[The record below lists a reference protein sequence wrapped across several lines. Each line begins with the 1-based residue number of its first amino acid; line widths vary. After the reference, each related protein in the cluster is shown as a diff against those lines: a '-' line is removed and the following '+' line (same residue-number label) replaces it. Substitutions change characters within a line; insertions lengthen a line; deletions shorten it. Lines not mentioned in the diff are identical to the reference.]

1 MQSIYQQPLT
11 DCNDVPTT
19 FSTYKGPIQQ
29 QQRQHTMTV
38 RRSAASQQHEPWWEI
53 QARQRIA
60 SGDIQSLGTVFRYHL
75 YGPKD
80 ALLAALRQ
88 CTKERLSEICAL
100 LSHPEMRPDP
110 MQPVEG
116 ITNLVEA
123 DFRCPFPT
131 SYGWEP
137 RRIGNLDAE
146 RIANAIND
154 RSIELLSHIEFQD
167 CVRYALGYT
176 QTSVDH
182 VIIQHRIIAFTTRCY
197 LGEHPGMT
205 ETYKEVEQVRCP
217 IVIL

>member
-100 LSHPEMRPDP
+100 LSHPEKRPDP
-110 MQPVEG
+110 KQPVEG

-123 DFRCPFPT
+123 DFR
-131 SYGWEP
+131 
-137 RRIGNLDAE
+137 
-146 RIANAIND
+146 
-154 RSIELLSHIEFQD
+154 
-167 CVRYALGYT
+167 
-176 QTSVDH
+176 
-182 VIIQHRIIAFTTRCY
+182 
-197 LGEHPGMT
+197 
-205 ETYKEVEQVRCP
+205 
-217 IVIL
+217 